1 MAGYNLGAYVTMA
14 FAGTH
19 SEQCVGIIVGGAGTD
34 MASSSLGLAIMGILY
49 KLIPKKT
56 LACMIKDSADSWP
69 LYSTVSEEL
78 MEEVKEKTMK
88 ICILFINNLLFIT
101 ILSATCARV
110 LTTMHGTRLGQP

>member
-1 MAGYNLGAYVTMA
+1 MA

-49 KLIPKKT
+49 RLIPKKT

-78 MEEVKEKTMK
+78 MEEVKK
-88 ICILFINNLLFIT
+88 ILGSFILFVTNPLFLVLVLPAPGCLLP
-101 ILSATCARV
+101 SMERN
-110 LTTMHGTRLGQP
+110 